1 MAALVLM
8 SNSQGL
14 CVSVGLTTEPDMSD
28 FRQPPATGWLTE
40 RLTTWLFSNADD
52 RGNLYIQPRHR
63 HDTMLFLHGE
73 QLQRCQAVP
82 AAPEPPTFVSATR

>member
-1 MAALVLM
+1 
-8 SNSQGL
+8 
-14 CVSVGLTTEPDMSD
+14 MSD
-28 FRQPPATGWLTE
+28 VRQRPVTGWLTE
-40 RLTTWLFSNADD
+40 RLTTWLLDTTVLSNADD